1 MGVCILKEGWK
12 MCRSKD
18 CVHRLYI
25 GERNNG
31 LCICSNMNVGS
42 GNVGSRKI
50 KENLIKYYKIDLWYY
65 DKIKMK

>member
-1 MGVCILKEGWK
+1 MFVLLRKVGDV
-12 MCRSKD
+12 SKYD

-25 GERNNG
+25 GKRNNG
-31 LCICSNMNVGS
+31 LCICSSMNVGS

-65 DKIKMK
+65 DKINMK